1 MSVGGKVVQVYEE
14 SDRIWVNTVD
24 DSGEYC
30 AIFVENFEG
39 DWKLELG
46 DKLWWQQGKAHWTK
60 GEVTREL
67 AKIGCSGVNHP
78 LGKEYQ
84 LVYNWETIAKQ
95 RREKLIA
102 LKEVVEEWLSA
113 TPQPKS
119 GTFDPVNQPQA
130 YKAQAILERWHKW

>member
-1 MSVGGKVVQVYEE
+1 MVGGKVVQVYLEQ
-14 SDRIWVNTVD
+14 DRAWVNCVD
-24 DSGEYC
+24 QDGEYC
-30 AIFVENFEG
+30 AIFVEHFEG

-67 AKIGCSGVNHP
+67 KKIGCSGVDHP

-84 LVYNWETIAKQ
+84 LSYNWETIAKQ
-95 RREKLIA
+95 RREKVLV
-102 LKEVVEEWLSA
+102 LKELVEEWLRI

-119 GTFDPVNQPQA
+119 GVFDPIREPQA
-130 YKAQAILERWHKW
+130 CKAQEILSRWNKW